1 MTQKV
6 SIKDRDGL
14 KAFATELDLEFPSNI
29 PTNKLIEMIQ
39 EKIDADNLQ
48 FELLG
53 EEFVSKTETPIDSKQ
68 EEIEVVDVSPLSA
81 KVASTK
87 IETVSEKQEL
97 LPVDGDGKSKLEV
110 DVKSG
115 TAVILNS
122 VNVISKTGT
131 VGTDPT
137 LTIKWAYSND
147 QDYPTEIDI
156 DSSLPLS
163 FQMMDGVDV
172 LFFLSATATTRTTET
187 VPDPDGEEGD
197 TKEEVKDIVIPVEVN
212 DYFDNVTIE
221 FEYDKEAEVDPPV
234 DPDPDPPVD
243 PEPEIKLVNGINTI
257 MGFQFEYVASKDH
270 AYLQISDNLL
280 KLKKMYFNLT
290 DEILLK
296 EEGPRLVLE
305 NKFLDEIKSTISTF
319 DIYDA
324 RFNNVITC
332 QQLANKDFYHDVN
345 TIDAIDGF

>member
-14 KAFATELDLEFPSNI
+14 KAFATELGIEFPSNI
-29 PTNKLIEMIQ
+29 PTNKLIESIQ
-39 EKIDADNLQ
+39 EKIDTDNLP

-53 EEFVSKTETPIDSKQ
+53 EEFVPKSDSLAKDDGGESVTQ
-68 EEIEVVDVSPLSA
+68 LSA

-131 VGTDPT
+131 EGTDPT

-147 QDYPTEIDI
+147 QDSPTEIDI

-163 FQMMDGVDV
+163 FQMLDGVDV
-172 LFFLSATATTRTTET
+172 LFFLSATATTRTTEM

-221 FEYDKEAEVDPPV
+221 YEYDKEDEVDPPVEPEPEVVLVHGINTLEGHQFEYDKE
-234 DPDPDPPVD
+234 
-243 PEPEIKLVNGINTI
+243 KR
-257 MGFQFEYVASKDH
+257 H
-270 AYLQISDNLL
+270 AYIQLSDTLL
-280 KLKKMYFNLT
+280 RIKKMHNNGLT
-290 DEILLK
+290 EEILMK
-296 EEGPRLVLE
+296 EEGIRLVKE
-305 NKFLDEIKSTISTF
+305 YKFLNAIKSTVATF

-332 QQLANKDFYHDVN
+332 QQLEDNNFYHDVEY
-345 TIDAIDGF
+345 IG